1 MTETLREVDCDL
13 CGSAEKILIKSE
25 EGFPISR
32 CRNCSL
38 IYVNQIPNI
47 EEGKVI
53 GEYYEGSQ
61 AEIEANEWRYKDV
74 SKYLVAEINKFHEQ
88 KGALLDVG
96 CGYGFFLLEAK
107 RNGWQVFGTELSHI
121 AVNYA
126 REKQNLP
133 DVYFSDLSDIKFS
146 VDKFDAINLTNV
158 LEHVPSPT
166 IILENCASK
175 MANGGVLLI
184 RVPNMDFH
192 NLKEKFKSIIN
203 FFGLGRGGEMAYLS
217 TVPPLHLIGYTS
229 RTLDKYF
236 AKVGLE
242 TVEVKPS
249 KLSAVANRNIV
260 LRLFDAFV
268 RGLYAVSFRR
278 INLSPTVLAIAVKKA

>member
-1 MTETLREVDCDL
+1 MTETLKEVDCDL
-13 CGSAEKILIKSE
+13 CGSAEKILIKTE
-25 EGFPISR
+25 ENYPISR

-38 IYVNQIPNI
+38 IYVNRIPNI

-53 GEYYEGSQ
+53 GEYYEGTK
-61 AEIEANEWRYKDV
+61 AEIEASEWRYKDV
-74 SKYLVAEINKFHEQ
+74 SKYLVAEINSFHKE

-133 DVYFSDLSDIKFS
+133 DVYFSDLSDIEFS

-166 IILENCASK
+166 VILDNCASK
-175 MANGGVLLI
+175 LATGGVLLI

-192 NLKEKFKSIIN
+192 NLKEKFSSIIK
-203 FFGLGRGGEMAYLS
+203 FLGLGKGGELTYLA
-217 TVPPLHLIGYTS
+217 TRPPLHLIGYTS
-229 RTLDKYF
+229 RTMEKYF
-236 AKVGLE
+236 AKAGLE
-242 TVEVKPS
+242 TVEIKPS
-249 KLSAVANRNIV
+249 ELSAMAKRSVVFRI
-260 LRLFDAFV
+260 FDAV
-268 RGLYAVSFRR
+268 VKILYKISFRR
-278 INLSPTVLAIAVKKA
+278 INISPTILAIAVKR

>member
-1 MTETLREVDCDL
+1 MTETLKEVDCDL
-13 CGSAEKILIKSE
+13 CGSAEKTLIKTE
-25 EGFPISR
+25 DDYPISR

-38 IYVNQIPNI
+38 IYVNRIPNI

-53 GEYYEGSQ
+53 GEYYEGTP
-61 AEIEANEWRYKDV
+61 AEIEASEWRYKDV
-74 SKYLVAEINKFHEQ
+74 SKYLVAEINNFHKE

-96 CGYGFFLLEAK
+96 CGYGFFLLEA
-107 RNGWQVFGTELSHI
+107 RRSGWQVFGTELSHI

-133 DVYFSDLSDIKFS
+133 DVYFSDLSDIEFS

-166 IILENCASK
+166 VILDNCASK
-175 MANGGVLLI
+175 LATGGVLLI

-192 NLKEKFKSIIN
+192 NLKEKFSSIIK
-203 FFGLGRGGEMAYLS
+203 FLGLGKGGELTYLA
-217 TVPPLHLIGYTS
+217 TKPPLHLIGYTS
-229 RTLDKYF
+229 RTMEKYF
-236 AKVGLE
+236 AKAGLE

-249 KLSAVANRNIV
+249 ELSAMAKRSVV
-260 LRLFDAFV
+260 FRLFDAV
-268 RGLYAVSFRR
+268 VKILYKISFRR
-278 INLSPTVLAIAVKKA
+278 INISPTILAIAVKRT

>member
-1 MTETLREVDCDL
+1 MTETLKEVDCDL
-13 CGSAEKILIKSE
+13 CGSAEKILVKTE

-38 IYVNQIPNI
+38 IYVSRIPNI

-53 GEYYEGSQ
+53 GEYYEGSP

-74 SKYLVAEINKFHEQ
+74 SKYLVAEINKLHDD

-121 AVNYA
+121 AVKYA

-133 DVYFSDLSDIKFS
+133 DVYFSDLSDIEFS
-146 VDKFDAINLTNV
+146 VVKFDAINLTNV

-166 IILENCASK
+166 VILENCASK
-175 MANGGVLLI
+175 MAKNGVLLI

-192 NLKEKFKSIIN
+192 NLKEKFKSVIN
-203 FFGLGRGGEMAYLS
+203 FFGLGKGGEMTYLA
-217 TVPPLHLIGYTS
+217 TKPPLHLIGYTS
-229 RTLDKYF
+229 RTMEKYF
-236 AKVGLE
+236 TKVGLE

-249 KLSAVANRNIV
+249 KLSAVASRSIV

-268 RGLYAVSFRR
+268 QTLYKVSFQR
-278 INLSPTVLAIAVKKA
+278 INIAPTVLAIAIKRG